1 MKVKVGFLGV
11 THPHAR
17 PHFRTLELLD
27 EVSGIVAWDEDDEAL
42 ERLQREDHPKLEP
55 GRPTF
60 DGIMERED
68 IPIVVSL
75 ATNDRN
81 PEWVIRAA
89 KAGKHVLTE
98 KPVAASSMAMAPL
111 LDAVR
116 GAGVHL
122 GVYYTWRSHPIV
134 NDLRALIDAG
144 VIGKLLSVEGRMVT
158 SQVRFRDPA
167 HWLFR
172 KGIAGGGILSWLGCH
187 WIDAIRYIT
196 RDEVAAVTAMMDTL
210 NGQPIDVEDTAGV
223 IMRMG
228 SGAIATLHAGYL
240 LPISQAGYLSGS
252 YDTYLGFRGL
262 EGNITWYPTEEDRPI
277 VIESTSKV
285 WNATPRRE
293 LKYVVAESEAYGG
306 RYGQD
311 FVGRFIAS
319 AMGRDPSAGSARADG
334 SDGPDSPDGLPEP
347 QAPYDDGENALRV
360 LRIIEAAYQ
369 SSESGRMVSLE
380 QDLEG

>member
-1 MKVKVGFLGV
+1 MTKRWNGCG
-11 THPHAR
+11 AR
-17 PHFRTLELLD
+17 TIPSWNR
-27 EVSGIVAWDEDDEAL
+27 G
-42 ERLQREDHPKLEP
+42 Q
-55 GRPTF
+55 PTF
-60 DGIMERED
+60 ERIMERED

-98 KPVAASSMAMAPL
+98 KPVAASSADMAPL

-116 GAGVHL
+116 GAGVRL

-158 SQVRFRDPA
+158 SQVRFRDPS

-172 KGIAGGGILSWLGCH
+172 KRIAGGGILSWLGCH

-196 RDEVAAVTAMMDTL
+196 RDEVAAVTAMVDTL

-262 EGNITWYPTEEDRPI
+262 EGNITWYPTDEDRPI
-277 VIESTSKV
+277 VVESTSKT

-319 AMGRDPSAGSARADG
+319 AMEADNAAGTDGSTGSA
-334 SDGPDSPDGLPEP
+334 SPDDPVSPGSLVGPGSSEIP

-360 LRIIEAAYQ
+360 LRIIEAAYR
-369 SSESGRMVSLE
+369 SSETGRLVSLE
-380 QDLEG
+380 QDRKG

>member
-11 THPHAR
+11 AHPHAL

-27 EVSGIVAWDEDDEAL
+27 EVTGIVAWDEDDEAL
-42 ERLQREDHPKLEP
+42 ERLRRENHPKLEP
-55 GRPTF
+55 GRTTF
-60 DGIMERED
+60 DRIMERED

-89 KAGKHVLTE
+89 TAGKHVLTE
-98 KPVAASSMAMAPL
+98 KPVAASSADMAPL

-116 GAGVHL
+116 GAGVRL

-134 NDLRALIDAG
+134 NDLRAMIDAG
-144 VIGKLLSVEGRMVT
+144 VIGKLLSVEGRMIT

-187 WIDAIRYIT
+187 WIDAIRYVT
-196 RDEVAAVTAMMDTL
+196 RDEVTAVSAMVDTL
-210 NGQPIDVEDTAGV
+210 NEQPIDVEDTAGV

-240 LPISQAGYLSGS
+240 LPISQAGYMSGS

-262 EGNITWYPTEEDRPI
+262 EGNITWYPTEEDRP
-277 VIESTSKV
+277 VVVESTSKV
-285 WNATPRRE
+285 WNVTPRRE
-293 LKYVVAESEAYGG
+293 LKYVVAESDAYGG

-319 AMGRDPSAGSARADG
+319 AMGDGQSAGTV
-334 SDGPDSPDGLPEP
+334 SPDGQDEP
-347 QAPYDDGENALRV
+347 GGPSSPYDDGENALCV
-360 LRIIEAAYQ
+360 LRIIEAAYR
-369 SSESGRMVSLE
+369 SSETGRMVSLE
-380 QDLEG
+380 QDREG